1 MTSVT
6 NDRLLLWGQVLGCI
20 YVLLL
25 GIGVALPLRLTACDL
40 LFPLM
45 LCFLCFKAYLDR
57 KDARPFFR
65 RRWEDVFLLWFLG
78 VSLLGTLLHIV
89 SGGAFLANMYEWCVF
104 LYCALLLFFFRAFP
118 LSKAQMLRLGTV
130 ILGAFLLCW
139 LFDIVV
145 YVFNKEASPLFW
157 EVYGKM
163 EESSMPF
170 LARRYSFTFGNPN
183 LAAPYCALGALLMA
197 AGMDEARRKWPYF
210 LLLGANLLPIAS
222 TMSKHGV
229 LYLGVLLFLFASQ
242 ISRLIGEK
250 WAKGLALTAL
260 ALVICVFE
268 ITVLF
273 VTFPLKGDF
282 PFINTQPGMYNIHQ
296 SAYFRMLSGDDW
308 EIKEGIFKGWH
319 HKTIRPLGRS
329 VEQLHELYP
338 QCVNVQSAA
347 ETLRFYNSEKDLGG
361 FCSYMDPHCEY
372 LNLATLF
379 GVPAMLLML
388 FYLVYVPRRNLLAL
402 CWISAIFGS
411 MLWDDVLSKRW
422 IWIGIAIVIAINEYK
437 GSKNET
443 LQQGTP
449 VGGN

>member
-1 MTSVT
+1 MTSAT
-6 NDRLLLWGQVLGCI
+6 NDRFLLWGQVLGCI
-20 YVLLL
+20 YVVLL
-25 GIGVALPLRLTACDL
+25 GIGFALPLRLTACDL

-45 LCFLCFKAYLDR
+45 MCLLCVKAYYER
-57 KDARPFFR
+57 KEGRPFFR
-65 RRWEDVFLLWFLG
+65 RHWEDGFLLGFLG
-78 VSLLGTLLHIV
+78 VAMFGTLLHIV
-89 SGGAFLANMYEWCVF
+89 GGGAFFANMYEWCVF
-104 LYCALLLFFFRAFP
+104 LYCALLLFFYRAFP
-118 LSKAQMLRLGTV
+118 LTKRQMLCLGAV
-130 ILGAFLLCW
+130 ILAAFLLCW

-183 LAAPYCALGALLMA
+183 LAAPYCALGALLVV
-197 AGMDEARRKWPYF
+197 AGLDEARRKLPYF

-250 WAKGLALTAL
+250 WAKSLALTAL
-260 ALVICVFE
+260 VLVICVFE

-273 VTFPLKGDF
+273 VTFPLKGEF

-296 SAYFRMLSGDDW
+296 SAYFRMLPGR
-308 EIKEGIFKGWH
+308 GIIGA
-319 HKTIRPLGRS
+319 S
-329 VEQLHELYP
+329 VEKLHELYP
-338 QCVNVQSAA
+338 KYVNVQSAA
-347 ETLRFYNSEKDLGG
+347 ETLKFYNSEKDLGS
-361 FCSYMDPHCEY
+361 FCAYMDPHCEY

-402 CWISAIFGS
+402 FWIGAVMGC

-422 IWIGIAIVIAINEYK
+422 IWIGIAIVVAINEYK
-437 GSKNET
+437 GSENET